1 MKLFVADWSV
11 NKNTFDSF
19 VNFLIDSGFD
29 VSVNGYNMTATNGKK
44 TLYMFKGFKYTLTMC
59 KWTKKFKEFNK

>member
-29 VSVNGYNMTATNGKK
+29 VSRDLFRNM
-44 TLYMFKGFKYTLTMC
+44 
-59 KWTKKFKEFNK
+59 